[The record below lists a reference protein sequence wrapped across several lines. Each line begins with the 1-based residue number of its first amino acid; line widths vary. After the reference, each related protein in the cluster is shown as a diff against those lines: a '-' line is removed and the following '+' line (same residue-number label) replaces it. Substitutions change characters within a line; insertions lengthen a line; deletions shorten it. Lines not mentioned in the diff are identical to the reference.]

1 MQLTLTNNECEGID
15 RAASWTVAAGFGGF
29 KNPEQAKLV
38 MLLALSQGEHI
49 GRAVHDYH
57 VINGKLVLKSES
69 MLSRFQHSGGTIRYT
84 QYTDEAVTVE
94 ATHPA
99 GGTLAVTWDIAQAKR
114 AGLLG
119 NQLWAKHPRAMLKA
133 RAVTEAVRALYPAC
147 LTGVMTT
154 EEAIELQ
161 TVPVQSMP
169 VQAVPVQAVPVQT
182 VSVQPVS
189 APEAETH
196 EVCEASVFDQ
206 LDHLFFESDHL
217 EINGFLARRGKITKS
232 QTYRDL
238 DPAYAKLI
246 LRNPERFFDAL
257 EKHATENTSSRPA
270 LVASNN

>member
-119 NQLWAKHPRAMLKA
+119 NQVWAKHPRAMLKA

-147 LTGVMTT
+147 LTGVMTA
-154 EEAIELQ
+154 EEAIEL
-161 TVPVQSMP
+161 
-169 VQAVPVQAVPVQT
+169 QAVPVQAVA
-182 VSVQPVS
+182 VQPVS

-206 LDHLFFESDHL
+206 LDQLFFESDHL
-217 EINGFLARRGKITKS
+217 EINDFLMRRGKIS
-232 QTYRDL
+232 QPQTYRDL

-246 LRNPERFFDAL
+246 LKNPERFFDAI
-257 EKHATENTSSRPA
+257 EKHVTENASARPA
-270 LVASNN
+270 LAAPNN